1 MSAKTAVLLTNL
13 GTPDRL
19 ERAAVRQFLREFL
32 SDPLVVRLPRVFW
45 LPLLYGIIL
54 PLRSVKTL
62 EAYRR
67 VWRDDGSPL
76 LAYASRQSAALQQLM
91 PASVQVELAM
101 RYGNPSYPS
110 VLRSLRD
117 GGIDRLVVLP
127 LYPQYSVTT
136 TATSYK
142 HLLATL
148 GDLDWHPALEFV
160 GYYPDHPAYIAAL
173 AESVREHWNRGQ
185 RHLLMSFHGLPQANV
200 DRGDPYQQQCE
211 KTARLLAR
219 ALGLGAADWSIG
231 YQSRFGR
238 QTWIQ
243 PYTSDVLH
251 GLVARGVRAVDV
263 ICPGFSAD
271 CLETL
276 DEIEVEYRNEF
287 LGLGGEDFAY
297 IHALNDRGAHIEMM
311 RQLAE
316 PCLSEY
322 REQAGVG

>member
-1 MSAKTAVLLTNL
+1 MPATTAVLLTNL

-19 ERAAVRQFLREFL
+19 ERGAVKQFLREFL
-32 SDPLVVRLPRVFW
+32 SDPLVVRLPRAFW
-45 LPLLYGIIL
+45 LPLLHGIIL

-62 EAYRR
+62 EAYSR
-67 VWRDDGSPL
+67 VWGEDGSPL
-76 LAYASRQSAALQQLM
+76 LAFANRQRAALQQLLLEQ
-91 PASVQVELAM
+91 AHVELAM
-101 RYGNPSYPS
+101 RYGNPSYAS
-110 VLRSLRD
+110 VLRLLRD
-117 GGIDRLVVLP
+117 AGVGKLVVLP

-148 GDLDWHPALEFV
+148 GDLDWHPEIEFI
-160 GYYPDHPAYIAAL
+160 GYYPDHPAYIEAL
-173 AESVREHWNRGQ
+173 AQSVRDHWRDGQ

-200 DRGDPYQQQCE
+200 DRGDPYQRQCE
-211 KTARLLAR
+211 QTARLLAR
-219 ALGLGAADWSIG
+219 ELDLDDGDWSIG

-251 GLVARGVRAVDV
+251 GLVARDVRAVDV

-287 LGLGGEDFAY
+287 LGLGGEEFAY
-297 IHALNDRGAHIEMM
+297 IHALNDRNAHIEMM
-311 RQLAE
+311 FELVQ
-316 PCLSEY
+316 PYLSEDP
-322 REQAGVG
+322 RTNPV